1 MCLNFIVFKTFKSNF
16 KIRWRI
22 ISSLNELTK
31 RVLIM
36 AENSF
41 KNVST
46 QPKVFFLLPVKTL
59 FLLGGVFSAFFIL
72 IAGLV
77 LFGYTNSMDNA
88 IFSLMR
94 SNSSNPILDQTLQ
107 RIVFLGSSQFVLP
120 LSLLVGVF
128 LSLYR
133 KNLALG
139 VWFVL
144 SVILFEALLESL
156 KHLLVHS
163 IQRFSHSANFPN
175 ATALSLTLFY
185 GLLVLLIPHLITHQI
200 FQNILS
206 YSLLGLILLI
216 GLVLIVLGVSFSSV
230 LGGVCLGA
238 LGACFSIGIYLS
250 VFQKI

>member
-1 MCLNFIVFKTFKSNF
+1 
-16 KIRWRI
+16 
-22 ISSLNELTK
+22 
-31 RVLIM
+31 M
-36 AENSF
+36 AENSL
-41 KNVST
+41 KNVTIQSK
-46 QPKVFFLLPVKTL
+46 PFFLSQVKTL

-72 IAGLV
+72 MVGLV
-77 LFGYTNSMDNA
+77 FFDCVNSMDNA
-88 IFSLMR
+88 IFNLVR
-94 SNSSNPILDQTLQ
+94 SNSSSPILDQTLQ

-133 KNLALG
+133 RNLALG

-156 KHLLVHS
+156 KHLLAHS
-163 IQRFSHSANFPN
+163 IQWLSHSANFPN
-175 ATALSLTLFY
+175 ATALSLALFY
-185 GLLVLLIPHLITHQI
+185 GLLVLLIPHLITHQTLK
-200 FQNILS
+200 NILS

-216 GLVLIVLGVSFSSV
+216 GLALIVLGVSFSSV
-230 LGGVCLGA
+230 LGGFCLGA

>member
-1 MCLNFIVFKTFKSNF
+1 
-16 KIRWRI
+16 
-22 ISSLNELTK
+22 
-31 RVLIM
+31 M

-46 QPKVFFLLPVKTL
+46 QPKPFFLLPVKTL

-77 LFGYTNSMDNA
+77 FFDYANSMDNA

-94 SNSSNPILDQTLQ
+94 SNSSSPILDQTL
-107 RIVFLGSSQFVLP
+107 RRVVFLGSSQFVLP

-133 KNLALG
+133 RNLALG

-144 SVILFEALLESL
+144 SVVIFEALLESL
-156 KHLLVHS
+156 KHLLAHS
-163 IQRFSHSANFPN
+163 IQWLSHSANFPS
-175 ATALSLTLFY
+175 AIALSLTLFY

-206 YSLLGLILLI
+206 CSLLGLILLI
-216 GLVLIVLGVSFSSV
+216 SLVLIVLGVSFSSV
-230 LGGVCLGA
+230 LGGFCLGA
-238 LGACFSIGIYLS
+238 LGTCFSIGIYLS

>member
-1 MCLNFIVFKTFKSNF
+1 
-16 KIRWRI
+16 
-22 ISSLNELTK
+22 
-31 RVLIM
+31 M

-46 QPKVFFLLPVKTL
+46 HPKAFFLLPVKTL

-77 LFGYTNSMDNA
+77 FFDYANSMDNA

-94 SNSSNPILDQTLQ
+94 SNSSNPILDQTL
-107 RIVFLGSSQFVLP
+107 RRVVFLGSSQFVLP

-133 KNLALG
+133 RNLALG

-156 KHLLVHS
+156 KHLLAHS
-163 IQRFSHSANFPN
+163 IQWLSHSANFPS
-175 ATALSLTLFY
+175 TIALSLTLFY

-216 GLVLIVLGVSFSSV
+216 GLALIVLGVSFSSV
-230 LGGVCLGA
+230 LGGFCLGA

>member
-1 MCLNFIVFKTFKSNF
+1 
-16 KIRWRI
+16 
-22 ISSLNELTK
+22 
-31 RVLIM
+31 M

-46 QPKVFFLLPVKTL
+46 QPKAFFLLPVKTL

-77 LFGYTNSMDNA
+77 FFDYANSMDHA

-107 RIVFLGSSQFVLP
+107 RVVFLGSSQFVLP

-133 KNLALG
+133 RNLALG

-144 SVILFEALLESL
+144 SVVIFEALLESL
-156 KHLLVHS
+156 KHLFTHS
-163 IQRFSHSANFPN
+163 IQWLSHSANFPS
-175 ATALSLTLFY
+175 AIALSLTLFY

-216 GLVLIVLGVSFSSV
+216 GLALIVLGVSFSSV
-230 LGGVCLGA
+230 LGGFCLGA

>member
-1 MCLNFIVFKTFKSNF
+1 
-16 KIRWRI
+16 
-22 ISSLNELTK
+22 
-31 RVLIM
+31 M

-46 QPKVFFLLPVKTL
+46 QPKIFFLLQVKTL
-59 FLLGGVFSAFFIL
+59 FLLGGVFSVFFIL
-72 IAGLV
+72 MVGLV
-77 LFGYTNSMDNA
+77 FFDYANSMDNA
-88 IFSLMR
+88 IFSLMH
-94 SNSSNPILDQTLQ
+94 SNSSSPILDQTLQ

-133 KNLALG
+133 RNLALG

-156 KHLLVHS
+156 KHLLAHS
-163 IQRFSHSANFPN
+163 IQWLSRSANFPN

-185 GLLVLLIPHLITHQI
+185 GLLVLLIPHLITHQTLK
-200 FQNILS
+200 NILF
-206 YSLLGLILLI
+206 YSLFGLIFLI
-216 GLVLIVLGVSFSSV
+216 GLVLIVLGISFSSV
-230 LGGVCLGA
+230 LGGFCLGA

>member
-1 MCLNFIVFKTFKSNF
+1 
-16 KIRWRI
+16 
-22 ISSLNELTK
+22 
-31 RVLIM
+31 M

-46 QPKVFFLLPVKTL
+46 QPKPFFLLQVKTL

-72 IAGLV
+72 IFGLV
-77 LFGYTNSMDNA
+77 LFDYTNSMDNA

-94 SNSSNPILDQTLQ
+94 SNSSSPILDQTL
-107 RIVFLGSSQFVLP
+107 RCVVFLGSSQFVLP

-133 KNLALG
+133 RNLALG

-144 SVILFEALLESL
+144 SVVIFEALLESL
-156 KHLLVHS
+156 KHLLAYS
-163 IQRFSHSANFPN
+163 IQWLSHSTNFPS
-175 ATALSLTLFY
+175 AIALSLTLFY
-185 GLLVLLIPHLITHQI
+185 GLLILLIPHFIAHQI

-216 GLVLIVLGVSFSSV
+216 GLALIVLGVSFSSI
-230 LGGVCLGA
+230 LGGVCLGV

>member
-1 MCLNFIVFKTFKSNF
+1 
-16 KIRWRI
+16 
-22 ISSLNELTK
+22 
-31 RVLIM
+31 M

-46 QPKVFFLLPVKTL
+46 QPKAFFLLPVKTL

-77 LFGYTNSMDNA
+77 FFDYANLMDNA

-94 SNSSNPILDQTLQ
+94 SNSSSPILDQTLQ

-133 KNLALG
+133 RNLALG

-144 SVILFEALLESL
+144 SVVIFEALLESL
-156 KHLLVHS
+156 KHLLAHS
-163 IQRFSHSANFPN
+163 IQWLSHSANFPS
-175 ATALSLTLFY
+175 AIALSLTLFY

-216 GLVLIVLGVSFSSV
+216 GLVLVVLGVSFSSV

>member
-1 MCLNFIVFKTFKSNF
+1 
-16 KIRWRI
+16 
-22 ISSLNELTK
+22 
-31 RVLIM
+31 M

-46 QPKVFFLLPVKTL
+46 QPKPFFLLPVKTL

-72 IAGLV
+72 IFGLV
-77 LFGYTNSMDNA
+77 LFDYANSMDHA

-94 SNSSNPILDQTLQ
+94 SNSSSPILDQTL
-107 RIVFLGSSQFVLP
+107 RRVVFLGSSQFVLP

-133 KNLALG
+133 RNLALG

-144 SVILFEALLESL
+144 SVILFEALLKSL
-156 KHLLVHS
+156 KHLFAYS
-163 IQRFSHSANFPN
+163 IQWLSHSANFPS
-175 ATALSLTLFY
+175 AIALSLTLFY
-185 GLLVLLIPHLITHQI
+185 GLLILLIPHFIVHQI

-216 GLVLIVLGVSFSSV
+216 GLALIVLGVSFSSV
-230 LGGVCLGA
+230 LGGLCLGA

-250 VFQKI
+250 MFQKI

>member
-1 MCLNFIVFKTFKSNF
+1 
-16 KIRWRI
+16 
-22 ISSLNELTK
+22 
-31 RVLIM
+31 M

-46 QPKVFFLLPVKTL
+46 HPKAFFLLPVKTL

-77 LFGYTNSMDNA
+77 FFDHAHLMDNA
-88 IFSLMR
+88 IFNLMR
-94 SNSSNPILDQTLQ
+94 SNSSSPILDQTL
-107 RIVFLGSSQFVLP
+107 RRVVFLGSSQFVLP

-133 KNLALG
+133 RNLALG

-144 SVILFEALLESL
+144 SVVIFEALLESL
-156 KHLLVHS
+156 KHLFTHS
-163 IQRFSHSANFPN
+163 IQWLSHSANFPS
-175 ATALSLTLFY
+175 AIALSLTLFY

-206 YSLLGLILLI
+206 YSLLGLIFLI
-216 GLVLIVLGVSFSSV
+216 GLALIVLGVSFSSV
-230 LGGVCLGA
+230 LGGFCLGA

>member
-1 MCLNFIVFKTFKSNF
+1 
-16 KIRWRI
+16 
-22 ISSLNELTK
+22 
-31 RVLIM
+31 M

-46 QPKVFFLLPVKTL
+46 QPKAFFLLPVKTL

-77 LFGYTNSMDNA
+77 FFDYANSMDNA

-94 SNSSNPILDQTLQ
+94 SNSSNPILDQTLR

-144 SVILFEALLESL
+144 SVILFEALLKSL
-156 KHLLVHS
+156 KHLFLHS
-163 IQRFSHSANFPN
+163 VQWLSHSANFPS
-175 ATALSLTLFY
+175 AIALSLTLFC
-185 GLLVLLIPHLITHQI
+185 GLLVLLIPHLITHQTLK
-200 FQNILS
+200 NILS

-216 GLVLIVLGVSFSSV
+216 GLALIVLGVSFSSV
-230 LGGVCLGA
+230 LGGFCLGA

>member
-1 MCLNFIVFKTFKSNF
+1 
-16 KIRWRI
+16 
-22 ISSLNELTK
+22 
-31 RVLIM
+31 M

-46 QPKVFFLLPVKTL
+46 QPKPFFLLQVKTL

-72 IAGLV
+72 IFGLV
-77 LFGYTNSMDNA
+77 LFDYANSMDNA

-94 SNSSNPILDQTLQ
+94 SNSSSPILDQTL
-107 RIVFLGSSQFVLP
+107 RRVVFLGSSQFVLP

-133 KNLALG
+133 RNLALG

-144 SVILFEALLESL
+144 SVVIFEALLKSL
-156 KHLLVHS
+156 KHLFLHS
-163 IQRFSHSANFPN
+163 VQWLSHSANFPS
-175 ATALSLTLFY
+175 AIALSLTLFY
-185 GLLVLLIPHLITHQI
+185 GLFILLIPHFIVHQI

-216 GLVLIVLGVSFSSV
+216 GLALIVLGVSFSSI

>member
-1 MCLNFIVFKTFKSNF
+1 
-16 KIRWRI
+16 
-22 ISSLNELTK
+22 
-31 RVLIM
+31 M

-46 QPKVFFLLPVKTL
+46 QPKPFFLLPVKTL
-59 FLLGGVFSAFFIL
+59 FLLGSVFSAFFIL

-77 LFGYTNSMDNA
+77 LFDYANSMDHA

-94 SNSSNPILDQTLQ
+94 SNSSSPILDQTL
-107 RIVFLGSSQFVLP
+107 RRVVFLGSSQFVLP

-133 KNLALG
+133 RNLALG

-144 SVILFEALLESL
+144 SMVIFEALLKSL
-156 KHLLVHS
+156 KHLLAHS
-163 IQRFSHSANFPN
+163 IQWLSHSANFPS
-175 ATALSLTLFY
+175 AIALSLTLFY
-185 GLLVLLIPHLITHQI
+185 GLLVLLIPHFITHQI

-216 GLVLIVLGVSFSSV
+216 GLALIVLGVSFSSV

>member
-1 MCLNFIVFKTFKSNF
+1 
-16 KIRWRI
+16 
-22 ISSLNELTK
+22 
-31 RVLIM
+31 M

-46 QPKVFFLLPVKTL
+46 QPKIFFLLPVKTL
-59 FLLGGVFSAFFIL
+59 FLLGGIFSAFFIM

-94 SNSSNPILDQTLQ
+94 SNSSSPILDQTL
-107 RIVFLGSSQFVLP
+107 RRVVFLGSSQFVLP

-133 KNLALG
+133 RNLALG

-144 SVILFEALLESL
+144 SVVLFEALLESL

-163 IQRFSHSANFPN
+163 IQWFSRSANFPN
-175 ATALSLTLFY
+175 ATALSLALFY
-185 GLLVLLIPHLITHQI
+185 GLLVLLIPHLITHQTLK
-200 FQNILS
+200 NILF
-206 YSLLGLILLI
+206 YSLFGLIFLI
-216 GLVLIVLGVSFSSV
+216 GLALIVLGVSFSSV
-230 LGGVCLGA
+230 LGGFCLGA

>member
-1 MCLNFIVFKTFKSNF
+1 
-16 KIRWRI
+16 
-22 ISSLNELTK
+22 
-31 RVLIM
+31 M

-46 QPKVFFLLPVKTL
+46 QPKAFFLLPVKTL

-72 IAGLV
+72 IFGLV
-77 LFGYTNSMDNA
+77 LFDYTNSMDHA
-88 IFSLMR
+88 IFNLMR
-94 SNSSNPILDQTLQ
+94 SNSSNPILDQTL
-107 RIVFLGSSQFVLP
+107 RRVVFLGSSQFVLP

-133 KNLALG
+133 RNLALG

-156 KHLLVHS
+156 KHLFAHS
-163 IQRFSHSANFPN
+163 IQWLSHSANFPS
-175 ATALSLTLFY
+175 TIALSLTLFY

-206 YSLLGLILLI
+206 CSLLGLILLI
-216 GLVLIVLGVSFSSV
+216 GLALIVLGVSFSSV
-230 LGGVCLGA
+230 LGGFCLGA

>member
-1 MCLNFIVFKTFKSNF
+1 
-16 KIRWRI
+16 
-22 ISSLNELTK
+22 
-31 RVLIM
+31 M

-46 QPKVFFLLPVKTL
+46 QPKVFFLLPAKTL

-77 LFGYTNSMDNA
+77 FFDYANSMDNA

-94 SNSSNPILDQTLQ
+94 SNSSSPILDQTL
-107 RIVFLGSSQFVLP
+107 RRVVFLGSSQFVLP

-133 KNLALG
+133 RNLALG

-156 KHLLVHS
+156 KHLLAHS
-163 IQRFSHSANFPN
+163 IQWLSHSANFPS
-175 ATALSLTLFY
+175 AIALSLTLFY
-185 GLLVLLIPHLITHQI
+185 GLLVLLIPHFITHQI

-216 GLVLIVLGVSFSSV
+216 GLALIVLGVSFSSV
-230 LGGVCLGA
+230 LGGFCLGG

>member
-1 MCLNFIVFKTFKSNF
+1 
-16 KIRWRI
+16 
-22 ISSLNELTK
+22 
-31 RVLIM
+31 M

-46 QPKVFFLLPVKTL
+46 QPKVFFLLPAKTL
-59 FLLGGVFSAFFIL
+59 FLLGGIFSAFFIL

-77 LFGYTNSMDNA
+77 FFDYANSMDHA

-94 SNSSNPILDQTLQ
+94 SNSSSPILDQALQ
-107 RIVFLGSSQFVLP
+107 RVVFLGSSQFVLP

-133 KNLALG
+133 RNLALG

-156 KHLLVHS
+156 KHLLAHPV
-163 IQRFSHSANFPN
+163 QWLSHSANFPS
-175 ATALSLTLFY
+175 AIALSLTLFY

-216 GLVLIVLGVSFSSV
+216 GLALIVLGVSFSSV
-230 LGGVCLGA
+230 LGGFCLGA

>member
-1 MCLNFIVFKTFKSNF
+1 
-16 KIRWRI
+16 
-22 ISSLNELTK
+22 
-31 RVLIM
+31 M

-59 FLLGGVFSAFFIL
+59 FLLGGVFRAFFIL

-77 LFGYTNSMDNA
+77 FFDYTNSMDNA

-94 SNSSNPILDQTLQ
+94 SNSSNPILDQTL
-107 RIVFLGSSQFVLP
+107 RRVVFLGSSQFVLP

-133 KNLALG
+133 RNLALG

-156 KHLLVHS
+156 KHLLAHS
-163 IQRFSHSANFPN
+163 IQWLSHSANFPS
-175 ATALSLTLFY
+175 AIALSLTLFY

-206 YSLLGLILLI
+206 CSLLGLILLI
-216 GLVLIVLGVSFSSV
+216 GLALIVLGVSFSSV
-230 LGGVCLGA
+230 LGGFCLGA

>member
-1 MCLNFIVFKTFKSNF
+1 
-16 KIRWRI
+16 
-22 ISSLNELTK
+22 
-31 RVLIM
+31 
-36 AENSF
+36 NSF

-46 QPKVFFLLPVKTL
+46 HPKAFFLLPVKTL
-59 FLLGGVFSAFFIL
+59 FLLGGVFSAFFIM

-77 LFGYTNSMDNA
+77 LFGYTNSMDHA

-94 SNSSNPILDQTLQ
+94 SNSSSPILDQTL
-107 RIVFLGSSQFVLP
+107 RRVVFLGSSQFVLP

-133 KNLALG
+133 RNLALG

-144 SVILFEALLESL
+144 SVILFEALLKSL
-156 KHLLVHS
+156 KHLFAYS
-163 IQRFSHSANFPN
+163 IQWLSHSANFPS
-175 ATALSLTLFY
+175 AIALSLALFY

-230 LGGVCLGA
+230 LGGFCLGA

>member
-1 MCLNFIVFKTFKSNF
+1 
-16 KIRWRI
+16 
-22 ISSLNELTK
+22 
-31 RVLIM
+31 M

-46 QPKVFFLLPVKTL
+46 QPKPFFLSQVKAL

-72 IAGLV
+72 IFGLV
-77 LFGYTNSMDNA
+77 FFDYTNSMDHA
-88 IFSLMR
+88 IFNLMR
-94 SNSSNPILDQTLQ
+94 SNSSSPILDQTL
-107 RIVFLGSSQFVLP
+107 RRVVFLGSSQFVLP

-133 KNLALG
+133 KNLVLG

-144 SVILFEALLESL
+144 SVVIFEALLESL
-156 KHLLVHS
+156 KHLFAHS
-163 IQRFSHSANFPN
+163 IQWLSHSANFPS
-175 ATALSLTLFY
+175 AIALSLALFY
-185 GLLVLLIPHLITHQI
+185 GLLVLLMPHLITHQI

-206 YSLLGLILLI
+206 YSLLGLIFLI
-216 GLVLIVLGVSFSSV
+216 GLALIVLGVSFSGV

-238 LGACFSIGIYLS
+238 LGACFSIGIYLI

>member
-1 MCLNFIVFKTFKSNF
+1 
-16 KIRWRI
+16 
-22 ISSLNELTK
+22 
-31 RVLIM
+31 M

-46 QPKVFFLLPVKTL
+46 QPKPFFLLPVKTL

-72 IAGLV
+72 IVGLV
-77 LFGYTNSMDNA
+77 FFDYANSMDNA

-94 SNSSNPILDQTLQ
+94 SNSSNPILDQTL
-107 RIVFLGSSQFVLP
+107 RRVVFLGSSQFVLP

-133 KNLALG
+133 RNLALG

-156 KHLLVHS
+156 KHLLAHS
-163 IQRFSHSANFPN
+163 IQWLSHSANFPS
-175 ATALSLTLFY
+175 AIALSLTLFY

-206 YSLLGLILLI
+206 YSLLGLIFLI
-216 GLVLIVLGVSFSSV
+216 GLALIVLGVSFSSV
-230 LGGVCLGA
+230 LGGFCLGA

>member
-1 MCLNFIVFKTFKSNF
+1 
-16 KIRWRI
+16 
-22 ISSLNELTK
+22 
-31 RVLIM
+31 M

-46 QPKVFFLLPVKTL
+46 QPKPFFLLQVKTL

-72 IAGLV
+72 IFGLV
-77 LFGYTNSMDNA
+77 FFDYANPMDHA

-94 SNSSNPILDQTLQ
+94 LNSSNPILDQTL
-107 RIVFLGSSQFVLP
+107 RRVVFLGSSQFVLP

-156 KHLLVHS
+156 KHLLAHS
-163 IQRFSHSANFPN
+163 IQWLSHSANFPS
-175 ATALSLTLFY
+175 AIALSLTLFY

-206 YSLLGLILLI
+206 CSLLGLIFLI
-216 GLVLIVLGVSFSSV
+216 GLVLVVLGVSFSSV
-230 LGGVCLGA
+230 LGGFCLGA

>member
-1 MCLNFIVFKTFKSNF
+1 
-16 KIRWRI
+16 
-22 ISSLNELTK
+22 
-31 RVLIM
+31 M

-41 KNVST
+41 KNVSA

-72 IAGLV
+72 MVGLV
-77 LFGYTNSMDNA
+77 FFDYAHLMDNA
-88 IFSLMR
+88 IFNFAR

-107 RIVFLGSSQFVLP
+107 RLVFLGSSQFVLP

-133 KNLALG
+133 RNLALG

-144 SVILFEALLESL
+144 SVVLFEALLESL
-156 KHLLVHS
+156 KHLFAYS

-185 GLLVLLIPHLITHQI
+185 GLLILLMPHLITHQKLK
-200 FQNILS
+200 NILF
-206 YSLLGLILLI
+206 YSLFGLIFLI

-230 LGGVCLGA
+230 LGGFCLGA

>member
-1 MCLNFIVFKTFKSNF
+1 
-16 KIRWRI
+16 
-22 ISSLNELTK
+22 
-31 RVLIM
+31 M

-46 QPKVFFLLPVKTL
+46 QPKAFFLLPVKTL
-59 FLLGGVFSAFFIL
+59 FLLGGIFSAFFIL

-77 LFGYTNSMDNA
+77 FFDYANSMDNA

-94 SNSSNPILDQTLQ
+94 SNSSNPILAQTLQ
-107 RIVFLGSSQFVLP
+107 RVVFLGSSQFVLP

-133 KNLALG
+133 RNLALG

-144 SVILFEALLESL
+144 SVILLEALLESL
-156 KHLLVHS
+156 KHLFTHS
-163 IQRFSHSANFPN
+163 IQWLSHSANFPS
-175 ATALSLTLFY
+175 AIALSLALFY

-206 YSLLGLILLI
+206 CSLLSLIFLI

-230 LGGVCLGA
+230 LGGLCLGA

>member
-1 MCLNFIVFKTFKSNF
+1 
-16 KIRWRI
+16 
-22 ISSLNELTK
+22 
-31 RVLIM
+31 M

-46 QPKVFFLLPVKTL
+46 QPKAFFLLPVKTL

-77 LFGYTNSMDNA
+77 FFDYANSMDHA

-107 RIVFLGSSQFVLP
+107 RVVFLGSSQFVLP

-133 KNLALG
+133 RNLALG

-156 KHLLVHS
+156 KHLFAHS
-163 IQRFSHSANFPN
+163 IQWLSHSANFPS
-175 ATALSLTLFY
+175 AIALSLTLFY

-206 YSLLGLILLI
+206 CSLLGLIFLI

-230 LGGVCLGA
+230 LGGFCLGA

>member
-1 MCLNFIVFKTFKSNF
+1 
-16 KIRWRI
+16 
-22 ISSLNELTK
+22 
-31 RVLIM
+31 M

-46 QPKVFFLLPVKTL
+46 QPKPFFLLPVKTL
-59 FLLGGVFSAFFIL
+59 FLLGGVFSAFFIM
-72 IAGLV
+72 IASLV

-107 RIVFLGSSQFVLP
+107 RVVFLGSSQFVLP

-133 KNLALG
+133 RNLALG

-144 SVILFEALLESL
+144 SVVIFEALLESL
-156 KHLLVHS
+156 KHLFTHS
-163 IQRFSHSANFPN
+163 IQWLSHSANFPS

-206 YSLLGLILLI
+206 YSFFGLILLI

-230 LGGVCLGA
+230 LGGFCLGA

>member
-1 MCLNFIVFKTFKSNF
+1 
-16 KIRWRI
+16 
-22 ISSLNELTK
+22 
-31 RVLIM
+31 M

-46 QPKVFFLLPVKTL
+46 QPKPFFLLPVKTL

-72 IAGLV
+72 IFGLV
-77 LFGYTNSMDNA
+77 FFDYANSMDNA
-88 IFSLMR
+88 IFNLMR
-94 SNSSNPILDQTLQ
+94 LNSSNPILDQTL
-107 RIVFLGSSQFVLP
+107 RCVVFLGSSQFVLP

-156 KHLLVHS
+156 KHLLAHS
-163 IQRFSHSANFPN
+163 IQWLSHSANFPS
-175 ATALSLTLFY
+175 AIALSLALFY
-185 GLLVLLIPHLITHQI
+185 GLLILLIPHFIAHQI

-206 YSLLGLILLI
+206 YSLFGLIFLI
-216 GLVLIVLGVSFSSV
+216 GLALIVLGVSFSSV

>member
-1 MCLNFIVFKTFKSNF
+1 
-16 KIRWRI
+16 
-22 ISSLNELTK
+22 
-31 RVLIM
+31 M

-59 FLLGGVFSAFFIL
+59 FLLGGIFSVFFIL

-77 LFGYTNSMDNA
+77 FFDYANSMDHA

-94 SNSSNPILDQTLQ
+94 SNSSSPILDQTLQ
-107 RIVFLGSSQFVLP
+107 RVVFLGSSQFVLP

-133 KNLALG
+133 RNLALG

-156 KHLLVHS
+156 KHLFTHFVQWL
-163 IQRFSHSANFPN
+163 SHSANFPS
-175 ATALSLTLFY
+175 AIALSLTLFY

-206 YSLLGLILLI
+206 CSLLGLILLI
-216 GLVLIVLGVSFSSV
+216 SLVLIVLGVSFSSV

>member
-1 MCLNFIVFKTFKSNF
+1 
-16 KIRWRI
+16 
-22 ISSLNELTK
+22 
-31 RVLIM
+31 M

-46 QPKVFFLLPVKTL
+46 QPKAFFLLPVKTL
-59 FLLGGVFSAFFIL
+59 FLLGGIFSAFFIM

-107 RIVFLGSSQFVLP
+107 RVVFLGSSQFVLP

-133 KNLALG
+133 RNLALG

-144 SVILFEALLESL
+144 SVILFEAVLESL
-156 KHLLVHS
+156 KHLLAHS
-163 IQRFSHSANFPN
+163 IQWLSHSANFPS
-175 ATALSLTLFY
+175 AIALSLALFY

-206 YSLLGLILLI
+206 CSLLGLILLI

-230 LGGVCLGA
+230 LGGFCLGA

>member
-1 MCLNFIVFKTFKSNF
+1 
-16 KIRWRI
+16 
-22 ISSLNELTK
+22 
-31 RVLIM
+31 M

-46 QPKVFFLLPVKTL
+46 QPKAFFLLPVKTL

-94 SNSSNPILDQTLQ
+94 SNSSNPILDQTLR

-133 KNLALG
+133 RNLALG

-156 KHLLVHS
+156 KHLFAYPVQWL
-163 IQRFSHSANFPN
+163 SHSANFPN

-185 GLLVLLIPHLITHQI
+185 GLLVLLIPHLIMHQTLKNVL
-200 FQNILS
+200 F
-206 YSLLGLILLI
+206 YSLLGLIFLI
-216 GLVLIVLGVSFSSV
+216 GLVLILLGVSFSSV
-230 LGGVCLGA
+230 LGGFCLGA

>member
-1 MCLNFIVFKTFKSNF
+1 
-16 KIRWRI
+16 
-22 ISSLNELTK
+22 
-31 RVLIM
+31 M

-46 QPKVFFLLPVKTL
+46 QPKPFFLLQVKTL
-59 FLLGGVFSAFFIL
+59 FLLGGVFSAFFIM

-88 IFSLMR
+88 IFNLMR
-94 SNSSNPILDQTLQ
+94 SNSSSPILDQTL
-107 RIVFLGSSQFVLP
+107 RRVVFLGSSQFVLP

-133 KNLALG
+133 RNLALG

-156 KHLLVHS
+156 KHLLAHS
-163 IQRFSHSANFPN
+163 IQWLSHSANFPS
-175 ATALSLTLFY
+175 AIALSLTLFY

-206 YSLLGLILLI
+206 YSLLGLIFLI
-216 GLVLIVLGVSFSSV
+216 GLALIVLGVSFSSV
-230 LGGVCLGA
+230 LGGLCLGA

>member
-1 MCLNFIVFKTFKSNF
+1 
-16 KIRWRI
+16 
-22 ISSLNELTK
+22 
-31 RVLIM
+31 M

-46 QPKVFFLLPVKTL
+46 QPKAFFLLPVKTL
-59 FLLGGVFSAFFIL
+59 FLLGGIFSAFFIM

-133 KNLALG
+133 RNLALG

-156 KHLLVHS
+156 KYLLAHS

-185 GLLVLLIPHLITHQI
+185 GLLVLLIPHFIAHQI
-200 FQNILS
+200 FKNILS
-206 YSLLGLILLI
+206 YSLFGLILLI
-216 GLVLIVLGVSFSSV
+216 ALALIVLGVSFSSV
-230 LGGVCLGA
+230 LGGFCLGA

>member
-1 MCLNFIVFKTFKSNF
+1 
-16 KIRWRI
+16 
-22 ISSLNELTK
+22 
-31 RVLIM
+31 M

-59 FLLGGVFSAFFIL
+59 FLLGGIFSAFFIL

-77 LFGYTNSMDNA
+77 FFDHANSMDNA
-88 IFSLMR
+88 IFNLMR
-94 SNSSNPILDQTLQ
+94 SNSSSPILDQTL
-107 RIVFLGSSQFVLP
+107 RRVVFLGSSQFVLP

-133 KNLALG
+133 RNLALG

-144 SVILFEALLESL
+144 SVVIFEALLESL
-156 KHLLVHS
+156 KHLFTHS
-163 IQRFSHSANFPN
+163 IQWLSHSANFPS
-175 ATALSLTLFY
+175 AIALSLTLFY

-206 YSLLGLILLI
+206 YSLLGLIFLI
-216 GLVLIVLGVSFSSV
+216 GLALIVLGVSFSSV
-230 LGGVCLGA
+230 LGGFCLGA

>member
-1 MCLNFIVFKTFKSNF
+1 
-16 KIRWRI
+16 
-22 ISSLNELTK
+22 
-31 RVLIM
+31 
-36 AENSF
+36 
-41 KNVST
+41 
-46 QPKVFFLLPVKTL
+46 
-59 FLLGGVFSAFFIL
+59 
-72 IAGLV
+72 
-77 LFGYTNSMDNA
+77 MDNA

-133 KNLALG
+133 RNLALG

-144 SVILFEALLESL
+144 SVVAFEALLESL
-156 KHLLVHS
+156 KHLLAHF
-163 IQRFSHSANFPN
+163 IQWFSHSANFPN
-175 ATALSLTLFY
+175 ATALSLALFY

-206 YSLLGLILLI
+206 YSLLCLILLI
-216 GLVLIVLGVSFSSV
+216 GLALIVLGASFSSV

>member
-1 MCLNFIVFKTFKSNF
+1 
-16 KIRWRI
+16 
-22 ISSLNELTK
+22 
-31 RVLIM
+31 M

-46 QPKVFFLLPVKTL
+46 QPKAFFLLQVKTL

-72 IAGLV
+72 IASLV
-77 LFGYTNSMDNA
+77 FFDHAHLMDNA

-94 SNSSNPILDQTLQ
+94 SNSSNPILDQALQ

-133 KNLALG
+133 RNLALG

-156 KHLLVHS
+156 KHLFTHS
-163 IQRFSHSANFPN
+163 IQWLSHSANFPS
-175 ATALSLTLFY
+175 AIALSLALFY
-185 GLLVLLIPHLITHQI
+185 GLLVLLLPHLITHQI

-206 YSLLGLILLI
+206 CSLLGLILLI
-216 GLVLIVLGVSFSSV
+216 DLALIVLGVSFSSV
-230 LGGVCLGA
+230 LGGFCLGA

>member
-1 MCLNFIVFKTFKSNF
+1 
-16 KIRWRI
+16 
-22 ISSLNELTK
+22 
-31 RVLIM
+31 M

-46 QPKVFFLLPVKTL
+46 QPKAFFLLPVKTL

-72 IAGLV
+72 IVGLV
-77 LFGYTNSMDNA
+77 FFDYANSMDHA

-94 SNSSNPILDQTLQ
+94 SNSSNPILDQALQ
-107 RIVFLGSSQFVLP
+107 RVVFLGSSQFVLP

-133 KNLALG
+133 RNLALG

-144 SVILFEALLESL
+144 SVVIFEALLESL
-156 KHLLVHS
+156 KHLLAHS
-163 IQRFSHSANFPN
+163 IQWLSHSANFPS
-175 ATALSLTLFY
+175 AIALSLTLFY
-185 GLLVLLIPHLITHQI
+185 GLLILLIPHFIAHQI

-216 GLVLIVLGVSFSSV
+216 GLALIVLGVSFSSV
-230 LGGVCLGA
+230 LGGFCLGA